1 MKNVCR
7 SENHIQK
14 LLRSSLQ
21 VKRAGYRRLLRLEAL
36 ETRTLMAADGLV
48 FQEMFSSNDVVA
60 EGEGL
65 APTIGYMPPEP
76 PDLVGRN
83 PANGPGV
90 AESIPASSTF
100 FLHSRPTAKKTIY
113 LDFDGFTARGTSW
126 NAGNNIATIVS
137 PAWDPA
143 GNGPAFT
150 NNELIEIQ
158 GAWQRVAADFAAFDV
173 NVTTED
179 PGEANL
185 VNTGGAD
192 DRWGIRVVNTL
203 VDFSNSGAGGFA
215 YIGSFRWG
223 YERSGATDTPAYVF
237 NRTGM
242 NVAAAVTHEVGHSLG
257 LSHDGTTSA
266 NPLQQNAEYY
276 DGHGTGENG
285 WGPIMGSGY
294 YRNVTTWD
302 NGTYIGTSN
311 GAANAN
317 YGTGPTDLATIT
329 QASNGFGFVPDADGN
344 TSLLAT
350 TLVGTSIPGGKQSI
364 SKLATI
370 EQPGDFD
377 FFKFQTGT
385 GVVDIT
391 IDPYVNDL
399 WTSDGSGG
407 YVNSIESSFLDGTRW
422 NENQGSNL
430 DVEATLYDDA
440 GNVIA
445 VSNPVGLR
453 ASFSNLSLRIGTY
466 YIRVDGVGFGDP
478 RANPPTGYSD
488 YGSLGQYLI
497 SGTIESSIEIGITDV
512 SVYIEDTAPIPI
524 ASSATVS
531 TFNINTFDGGILQFA
546 IATNFQV
553 GDRIGFAS
561 SGTGPG
567 QISFL
572 GSDVLYGG
580 VLIGTFSSGLRN
592 ISVYFNAASTDESL
606 EAVIRALT
614 FEHTSD
620 APLSTQRQVSVFL
633 DNGTNGASNVA
644 FARVGVMPV
653 NDSPLTGD
661 ASLQSVAEDTANP
674 SGQLVSTFV
683 GSSFTDV
690 DIGSTLSGIAITA
703 NAALSGTGIWQYSIN
718 GVQWAPIGT
727 VSPTESLLLSK
738 DTWVRFLPA
747 LNFNGTPAPLRFR
760 GMDDSFVGTFSTR
773 TVRSTIDVTASVAD
787 GPLSLTDSSLRTVI
801 TPVNDAPTA
810 DVGAQAVSV
819 DQDQTLTLILPTV
832 WFSDVDNTTLVYS
845 MVRSDGSSLPTWLSF
860 NPTTRRLVGSPKN
873 ADVGDYSL
881 IIRATDSAGLFAT
894 ISLFVT
900 VANVNDAPTA
910 IQLAAEPLVE
920 GDADLSG
927 KFLGTLFATDPDSKD
942 EFTWTVTDPRFEIR
956 GNTLFL
962 APGNKLDYEAGSRVS
977 LTVQV
982 TDTGIPS
989 LSYEQQATIDLIDVN
1004 EFAPALRSASFSV
1017 NEGVAGSTILG
1028 VLDATDGDTAN
1039 KVRFRFLGTPPSLF
1053 SLNPDTGE
1061 IRLAAN
1067 GSLNHESASSYQF
1080 FVEAVDNGIP
1090 QLATTASVNIVV
1102 RDVNEFDPQITTS
1115 LIRIPENQV
1124 TNGAFAKV
1132 IATDLDTNQ
1141 FIRFSLPPSETRFS
1155 INPVTGDLSLVRAG
1169 IFDFETTQFDSV
1181 VVIATDSGT
1190 PARKIQRTITI
1201 AIDDANDPPT
1211 GASVADPKILS
1222 NVSGLNLGVIN
1233 VVDQDVGQKYSIV
1246 SLDDRFVVVNGSL
1259 TIAPG
1264 KSVGNSDSLQIV
1276 VPIIATEVGTT
1287 SSSYPLSVNLVRTP
1301 NPRPWQNLPLPQDVD
1316 RVGGVNPLDVLAIVN
1331 AINGDL
1337 LGSLPFPRPASTLV
1351 RPDYDVDADG
1361 SLTPLDALAVINFLN
1376 ARGSGEGEGT
1386 TAVPPALTAKVE
1398 NQIDDTWLIAF
1409 TQLEEERALQRRK
1422 RG

>member
-14 LLRSSLQ
+14 LLRSSVQ
-21 VKRAGYRRLLRLEAL
+21 VKRACYRRLLRLESL
-36 ETRTLMAADGLV
+36 ETRALMAADGLV
-48 FQEMFSSNDVVA
+48 FQEIFSSNDVVA
-60 EGEGL
+60 EGEAP

-90 AESIPASSTF
+90 AESIPAANTF
-100 FLHSRPTAKKTIY
+100 FLHSRPTARKTIY

-126 NAGNNIATIVS
+126 NTGNNIATIVS
-137 PAWDPA
+137 PAWDPDR
-143 GNGPAFT
+143 NGPAFT
-150 NNELIEIQ
+150 NNELSEIQ

-173 NVTTED
+173 DVTTED

-185 VNTGGAD
+185 VNTGGSD

-276 DGHGTGENG
+276 DGHGTGENS

-311 GAANAN
+311 GTANAN
-317 YGTGPTDLATIT
+317 YATGPTDLATIT

-344 TSLLAT
+344 TNLLAT

-364 SKLATI
+364 SKLGTI

-391 IDPYVNDL
+391 IDPYVSDL
-399 WTSDGSGG
+399 WTSDGRGG
-407 YVNSIESSFLDGTRW
+407 YVNSIEPSFLYGTRW

-440 GNVIA
+440 GVVIA
-445 VSNPVGLR
+445 VSNPAGLR
-453 ASFSNLSLRIGTY
+453 ASFSNLSLRLGTY

-497 SGTIESSIEIGITDV
+497 SGTIESSIEIGITDA
-512 SVYIEDTAPIPI
+512 SVYIENTPPIPI
-524 ASSATVS
+524 ASNAIVN
-531 TFNINTFDGGILQFA
+531 TFNINTFEGGILQFA

-553 GDRIGFAS
+553 GDKIGFVS

-567 QISFL
+567 QTSFL

-580 VLIGTFSSGLRN
+580 LLIGTFTSGMKS
-592 ISVYFNAASTDESL
+592 ISVYFNAASTKESL

-620 APLSTQRQVSVFL
+620 APLLTQRQVSVFF
-633 DNGTNGASNVA
+633 DNGNNGASNVA
-644 FARVGVMPV
+644 FARVGVIPV

-674 SGQLVSTFV
+674 SGQLVSTFM
-683 GSSFTDV
+683 GPSFTDV

-703 NAALSGTGIWQYSIN
+703 NSALSGTGVWQYSIN
-718 GVQWAPIGT
+718 ALQWAPIGT
-727 VSPTESLLLSK
+727 ISAASSLLLSR
-738 DTWVRFLPA
+738 DTWIRFLPA
-747 LNFNGTPAPLRFR
+747 LNFNGTPVPLRFR
-760 GMDDSFVGTFSTR
+760 GIDNTFVGTFSTQ
-773 TVRSTIDVTASVAD
+773 TVRSTIDVTTSVAD

-801 TPVNDAPTA
+801 TPVNDAPISN
-810 DVGAQAVSV
+810 VGAQAVSV
-819 DQDQTLTLILPTV
+819 DQDQTLTFVVPTV
-832 WFSDVDNTTLVYS
+832 WFSDVDNTTLAYS
-845 MVRSDGSSLPTWLSF
+845 MARSDGSALPKWLSF
-860 NPTTRRLVGSPKN
+860 DPTTRRLVGSPKN

-900 VANVNDAPTA
+900 VANVNDTPTA
-910 IQLAAEPLVE
+910 IQLAADPVVE
-920 GDADLSG
+920 GVADPSG

-942 EFTWTVTDPRFEIR
+942 EFTWTITDPRFEIR

-962 APGNKLDYEAGSRVS
+962 APGNKFDYEAGSRVS

-982 TDTGIPS
+982 TDTGIPP
-989 LSYEQQATIDLIDVN
+989 LSYEQQVTIDLIDVN

-1028 VLDATDGDTAN
+1028 ILDATDGDTAN

-1067 GSLNHESASSYQF
+1067 GSLDHESASSYQF

-1115 LIRIPENQV
+1115 LIRISENQV

-1141 FIRFSLPPSETRFS
+1141 FIRFSLLASETRFS
-1155 INPVTGDLSLVRAG
+1155 INPVTGDLALVRAG

-1181 VVIATDSGT
+1181 VVMATDSGT
-1190 PARKIQRTITI
+1190 PARKIQRTIMI

-1222 NVSGLNLGVIN
+1222 NVSGLNLGVID

-1246 SLDDRFVVVNGSL
+1246 SLDDRFVVVNRSL
-1259 TIAPG
+1259 ALAPG
-1264 KSVGNSDSLQIV
+1264 KSVGNSDALQIV

-1287 SSSYPLSVNLVRTP
+1287 SNSYPLSVNLVRTP
-1301 NPRPWQNLPLPQDVD
+1301 NPRPWQNQLLPQDVD
-1316 RVGGVNPLDVLAIVN
+1316 RIGGVNPIDVLLIVN

-1337 LGSLPFPRPASTLV
+1337 LGSLPFPRPASTLSL
-1351 RPDYDVDADG
+1351 PDYDVDADG
-1361 SLTPLDALAVINFLN
+1361 SLTPLDALAVVNFLN
-1376 ARGSGEGEGT
+1376 ARRSGEGEET
-1386 TAVPPALTAKVE
+1386 IAVPPPLAAKVQ
-1398 NQIDDTWLIAF
+1398 NQVDDIWLIAF
-1409 TQLEEERALQRRK
+1409 NQLEEERSLQRRK

>member
-1 MKNVCR
+1 MKNICR
-7 SENHIQK
+7 IENQIQK
-14 LLRSSLQ
+14 LLRSSVQ
-21 VKRAGYRRLLRLEAL
+21 VKRAWYRRLLRLESL

-48 FQEMFSSNDVVA
+48 FQEIFSSNAVVA
-60 EGEGL
+60 EGEAP

-76 PDLVGRN
+76 PDLVGRK

-90 AESIPASSTF
+90 AESIPAENTF

-126 NAGNNIATIVS
+126 NTRNNITTIVS

-150 NNELIEIQ
+150 NNELMEIQ

-257 LSHDGTTSA
+257 LSHDGTNSA

-276 DGHGTGENG
+276 DGHGTGENS

-311 GAANAN
+311 GAASAN

-329 QASNGFGFVPDADGN
+329 QASNGFGFVPDADGS
-344 TSLLAT
+344 TSFLAT

-399 WTSDGSGG
+399 WTSDGRGG
-407 YVNSIESSFLDGTRW
+407 YVNSIEPSFLDGTRW

-440 GNVIA
+440 GVVIA
-445 VSNPVGLR
+445 VSNPAGLR

-497 SGTIESSIEIGITDV
+497 SGTIESSIEIGITDA
-512 SVYIEDTAPIPI
+512 SVYIENTPPIPI
-524 ASSATVS
+524 ASNATVS
-531 TFNINTFDGGILQFA
+531 TFNINTFEGGILQFA

-553 GDRIGFAS
+553 GDKIGFVS

-567 QISFL
+567 QTSFL

-580 VLIGTFSSGLRN
+580 VLIGTFTSGLKS
-592 ISVYFNAASTDESL
+592 ISVYFNAASTQESL

-620 APLSTQRQVSVFL
+620 APLLTQRQVSVFF
-633 DNGTNGASNVA
+633 DNGNNGASNVA
-644 FARVGVMPV
+644 FARVGVIPV

-674 SGQLVSTFV
+674 SGQLVSVFV

-727 VSPTESLLLSK
+727 VSPPESLLLSK

-760 GMDDSFVGTFSTR
+760 GIDDSFVGTFSTR
-773 TVRSTIDVTASVAD
+773 TVRSTIDVTTSVAD

-801 TPVNDAPTA
+801 TPVNDAPISN
-810 DVGAQAVSV
+810 VGAQAVSI
-819 DQDQTLTLILPTV
+819 DQDQTLTFVVPTV
-832 WFSDVDNTTLVYS
+832 WFSDVDNTTLMYS
-845 MVRSDGSSLPTWLSF
+845 MARFDGSALPKWLSF
-860 NPTTRRLVGSPKN
+860 DPTTRRLVGSPKN

-881 IIRATDSAGLFAT
+881 ISRATDSAGLFAT
-894 ISLFVT
+894 VSLFVT

-910 IQLAAEPLVE
+910 IQLAADPVVE
-920 GDADLSG
+920 GSDLSG

-942 EFTWTVTDPRFEIR
+942 EFTWTVADPRFEIR

-962 APGNKLDYEAGSRVS
+962 APGNKLDYETGSRVS

-982 TDTGIPS
+982 TDTGIPP

-1028 VLDATDGDTAN
+1028 ILDATDGDTAN

-1067 GSLNHESASSYQF
+1067 GSLDHESASSYQF

-1115 LIRIPENQV
+1115 LIRISENQV

-1141 FIRFSLPPSETRFS
+1141 FIRFSLLASETRFS
-1155 INPVTGDLSLVRAG
+1155 INPVTGDLALVRAG
-1169 IFDFETTQFDSV
+1169 IFDFETTLFDSV
-1181 VVIATDSGT
+1181 VVMATDSGT
-1190 PARKIQRTITI
+1190 PARKIQRTIMI

-1222 NVSGLNLGVIN
+1222 NVSGLNLGVID

-1259 TIAPG
+1259 ALAPG
-1264 KSVGNSDSLQIV
+1264 KNVGNSDALQIV

-1287 SSSYPLSVNLVRTP
+1287 PNSYPLSVNLVRTP
-1301 NPRPWQNLPLPQDVD
+1301 NPQPWQNLLIPQDVD
-1316 RVGGVNPLDVLAIVN
+1316 RIGGVNPLDVLAIVN

-1337 LGSLPFPRPASTLV
+1337 LGSLPFPRPASTLSQ
-1351 RPDYDVDADG
+1351 PDYDVDADG
-1361 SLTPLDALAVINFLN
+1361 SLSPLDALAVINFLN
-1376 ARGSGEGEGT
+1376 ARGNGEGEGT
-1386 TAVPPALTAKVE
+1386 TAVPPLLTAKVE
-1398 NQIDDTWLIAF
+1398 NQVDDTWLIAF
-1409 TQLEEERALQRRK
+1409 TQLEEERSLQRRK

>member
-7 SENHIQK
+7 TENHIQK
-14 LLRSSLQ
+14 LLRSSVQ
-21 VKRAGYRRLLRLEAL
+21 VKRACYRRLLRLESL

-48 FQEMFSSNDVVA
+48 FQEIFSSNDVVA
-60 EGEGL
+60 EGEEL

-76 PDLVGRN
+76 PDLVGRK

-90 AESIPASSTF
+90 AESIPAANTF

-126 NAGNNIATIVS
+126 NTSNNITTIVS

-150 NNELIEIQ
+150 NNELNEIQ
-158 GAWQRVAADFAAFDV
+158 GAWQRVAADYAAFDV
-173 NVTTED
+173 DVTTED

-185 VNTGGAD
+185 VNTGGSD

-242 NVAAAVTHEVGHSLG
+242 NVAAAVSHEVGHSLG
-257 LSHDGTTSA
+257 LSHDGTNSA

-276 DGHGTGENG
+276 DGHGTGENS

-302 NGTYIGTSN
+302 DGTYIGTSN
-311 GAANAN
+311 GAASAN
-317 YGTGPTDLATIT
+317 FGTGPTDLATIT

-344 TSLLAT
+344 TSFLAT

-377 FFKFQTGT
+377 FFKFQTGA

-445 VSNPVGLR
+445 VSNPAGLR

-497 SGTIESSIEIGITDV
+497 SGTIASSIEIGITDV
-512 SVYIEDTAPIPI
+512 SVYIENTAPIPI
-524 ASSATVS
+524 ASNATVS

-553 GDRIGFAS
+553 GDKIGFVS

-580 VLIGTFSSGLRN
+580 VLIGTFTSGLKSM
-592 ISVYFNAASTDESL
+592 SVYFNAASTKESL

-620 APLSTQRQVSVFL
+620 APLLTQRQVSVFL
-633 DNGTNGASNVA
+633 DNANNGASNFA
-644 FARVGVMPV
+644 FARVGVIPV

-674 SGQLVSTFV
+674 SGQRVSTLM

-690 DIGSTLSGIAITA
+690 DIGSALSGIAITA
-703 NAALSGTGIWQYSIN
+703 NSALSGTGIWQYSIN

-727 VSPTESLLLSK
+727 VSATSSLLLSK
-738 DTWVRFLPA
+738 DTWIRFLPA

-760 GMDDSFVGTFSTR
+760 GIDDTFVGTFSTR
-773 TVRSTIDVTASVAD
+773 TVRSTIDVTTSVAD

-801 TPVNDAPTA
+801 TPVNDAPISN
-810 DVGAQAVSV
+810 VGAQVVSV
-819 DQDQTLTLILPTV
+819 DQDQTLTLIVPTA
-832 WFSDVDNTTLVYS
+832 WFSDVDNTTLAYS
-845 MVRSDGSSLPTWLSF
+845 MARSDGSALPKWLSF
-860 NPTTRRLVGSPKN
+860 DPTTRRLVGSPKN

-900 VANVNDAPTA
+900 VANVNDAPIA
-910 IQLAAEPLVE
+910 IQLAADPVVE

-927 KFLGTLFATDPDSKD
+927 KFLGTLFASDPDSKD
-942 EFTWTVTDPRFEIR
+942 EFIWTVTDPRFEIR

-982 TDTGIPS
+982 TDTGIPP

-1028 VLDATDGDTAN
+1028 VLEATDGDTAN

-1141 FIRFSLPPSETRFS
+1141 FIRFSLPASETRFS

-1169 IFDFETTQFDSV
+1169 IFDFETKQFDSV
-1181 VVIATDSGT
+1181 VVLATDSGT

-1246 SLDDRFVVVNGSL
+1246 SLDDRFVVVNGNL
-1259 TIAPG
+1259 TVAPG
-1264 KSVGNSDSLQIV
+1264 KSVGNSDALQIV

-1287 SSSYPLSVNLVRTP
+1287 SSAYPLSVNLVRTP
-1301 NPRPWQNLPLPQDVD
+1301 NPRPWQNQLLPQDVD
-1316 RVGGVNPLDVLAIVN
+1316 RIGGVNPLDVLAIVN

-1337 LGSLPFPRPASTLV
+1337 LGSLPFPRPASTLLQ
-1351 RPDYDVDADG
+1351 PDYDVDADG

-1376 ARGSGEGEGT
+1376 ARGSGEGEET
-1386 TAVPPALTAKVE
+1386 TAVPPPLTAKVQ
-1398 NQIDDTWLIAF
+1398 NLVDDTWLIAF
-1409 TQLEEERALQRRK
+1409 NQLEEERSLQRRK